1 VIARKE
7 ARVLFDQV
15 TGNAQTTGIP
25 AADAAPGGVNPT
37 LATSPQAS
45 AASGQPAATTRHFL
59 MCRPTHF
66 DVTYM
71 INPWMNPNRPV
82 NRARAIS
89 QWEALRTVYTWL
101 GHQVSLI
108 EPAPSLPDMVFAANG
123 ATVINGI
130 VLGARFLAP
139 QRRPEGERYLD
150 WFRDHGYPDARTPT
164 YVNEGE
170 GDYLFTGTHLLA
182 GTGFRTDPR
191 SHGEAAEL
199 FGVPVVPLRL
209 VDPRFYHLDTAL
221 CVLDQHNV
229 MYNPCA
235 FAPESQRT
243 LRRLYP
249 DAVIATAAD
258 AAKLGLNAV
267 SDGRN
272 VVLAAAAVD
281 LARQLRD
288 RGYQPV
294 PVDVSELLR
303 AGGGVKCAT
312 LELRERVPSG

>member
-1 VIARKE
+1 M
-7 ARVLFDQV
+7 LFDQV
-15 TGNAQTTGIP
+15 TGNTQPTGLP
-25 AADAAPGGVNPT
+25 TADAAPGGGPT
-37 LATSPQAS
+37 RSAS
-45 AASGQPAATTRHFL
+45 TRHFL
-59 MCRPTHF
+59 MCRPTYF

-71 INPWMNPNRPV
+71 INPWMNPDRPV
-82 NRARAIS
+82 NRSRAIT
-89 QWEALRTVYTWL
+89 QWEALRAVYLRL

-108 EPAPSLPDMVFAANG
+108 TPVSGLPDMVFAANG
-123 ATVINGI
+123 ATMINGI
-130 VLGARFLAP
+130 VLGAQFLAP
-139 QRRPEGERYLD
+139 ERGPEGGRYLD
-150 WFRDHGYPDARTPT
+150 WFRHHGYPDAHPSS

-170 GDYLFTGTHLLA
+170 GDYLFTGSRLLA

-209 VDPRFYHLDTAL
+209 VDPRYYHLDTAL

-281 LARQLRD
+281 LARQLRE

-312 LELRERVPSG
+312 LELRERVTSG